1 MGVFGCYFEFELF
14 SICTCWVFERDVSI
28 ILDLVLLCLNPGG
41 IFTLE
46 DRETMMEC
54 RTQEI
59 Y

>member
-14 SICTCWVFERDVSI
+14 SICTCWVSI

-46 DRETMMEC
+46 DRETMLKGDILSLLE
-54 RTQEI
+54 
-59 Y
+59 